1 MIDTIV
7 LTLNQGMF
15 VVLERDR
22 FTPSANLL
30 YSEVSGFNRLGGRA
44 NMKCTQNPTPYELKI
59 GKYKPRLT
67 LTKRYSAERRF
78 EITLKIEFSVPK
90 LVFGNNFDELSES
103 DFPVVIQK
111 LRLGLRSMGVDAH
124 DENLINAPVSAI
136 HFGKNIPLTDYSIPR
151 SYIAQLAKAN
161 YNKSFDMSQTD
172 YFNGGTG
179 MKAHSNSS
187 EIAFYDKLD
196 DLRKAKMSE
205 KRAYEKDYGIQKG
218 LFDNV
223 NLKKPFEVL
232 RMEIRLGK
240 RQKIRQVLSSLG
252 LSLEP
257 TFKNLFSLALCQKV
271 LLHYLVEIERN
282 YPLIIYYDF
291 SDPSHLFSSLI
302 QNNPE
307 MNLTKVLKYT
317 ALGLLVKQAGVSGF
331 RAMTGMFGS
340 RAWYELNKD
349 MKQLKDMS
357 EGRSVF
363 GLLRENI
370 TNYKP
375 LSRLDFQV

>member
-1 MIDTIV
+1 MIDTVV

-15 VVLERDR
+15 VVQERDR
-22 FTPSANLL
+22 FTPSASGL
-30 YSEVSGFNRLGGRA
+30 YSEDVGYYRLGGRA

-67 LTKRYSAERRF
+67 LTKRYNERGF

-90 LVFGNNFDELSES
+90 LLFGNNFDELSES
-103 DFPVVIQK
+103 DFPLVIQK
-111 LRLGLRSMGVDAH
+111 LRLALRSMGVDAH
-124 DENLINAPVSAI
+124 DVNLINAPVSAI

-196 DLRKAKMSE
+196 DLRKAKTSE
-205 KRAYEKDYGIQKG
+205 KRAYEKDYGIQNG

-252 LSLEP
+252 LTHEP

-271 LLHYLVEIERN
+271 LLHYLSEIERN

-291 SDPSHLFSSLI
+291 SDPVHLFSSLLR
-302 QNNPE
+302 NNPN
-307 MNLTKVLKYT
+307 MSLSRALKYT
-317 ALGLLVKQAGVSGF
+317 ALGLLIKQSGVTGL
-331 RAMTGMFGS
+331 RAMTCMFGN
-340 RAWYELNKD
+340 RAWYEINKD
-349 MKQLKDMS
+349 MKQLKNMS
-357 EGRSVF
+357 EGKSIF